1 VGGRADKNLSADIQA
16 AVRSLESIQVAELMK
31 LVGRVRPS

>member
-1 VGGRADKNLSADIQA
+1 VGGRADKSLCADIQA